1 MFLTCSKGIPLEQVK
16 SPNLL
21 TKQKIKNMK
30 KDLIFLLLCTIIATS
45 LTAQNQKRDTV
56 VLSLYNNNERY
67 MLYPM
72 PFGKDKP
79 DNDFVAEMVVSL
91 DTIVLLKADSKK
103 DSTGKFPK
111 RWLTERTCGKVP
123 LNVKGKV
130 ALLNINAECDISTQ
144 VLNAQ
149 EAGALA
155 VIVIHTTNS
164 KDSVTLPKK
173 SNTVNYDN
181 DSKVKI
187 PCFTVRKEIG
197 MTLMQLTPSLVGMI
211 KPKADIP
218 TTQSL
223 HTANDSLFSTVQLT
237 VQKNSIDALANT
249 ELDKNT
255 PNQNQSF
262 NRIGWEV
269 SPNPATSEAILN
281 YNFSSTSMLIIEVFN
296 EVGQTVTNYNIS
308 NAQTGKL
315 VINVSSWQAGAYNVR
330 MITNKTRE
338 IKRFVVTH

>member
-1 MFLTCSKGIPLEQVK
+1 
-16 SPNLL
+16 
-21 TKQKIKNMK
+21 MK
-30 KDLIFLLLCTIIATS
+30 KVHIFLLLCSAIATS

-56 VLSLYNNNERY
+56 VLSVYNNNQRF

-72 PFGKDKP
+72 PFGKDRP

-91 DTIVLLKADSKK
+91 DTVVLLKADSKK
-103 DSTGKFPK
+103 DSTGKYPK
-111 RWLTERTCGKVP
+111 RWLAERTCGKVP

-130 ALLNINAECDISTQ
+130 ALLNINPDCDVSTQ

-164 KDSVTLPKK
+164 KDSVVLPKK
-173 SNTVNYDN
+173 SNIIKYDN
-181 DSKVKI
+181 DNKVKI
-187 PCFTVRKEIG
+187 PCFTVRKEVG
-197 MTLMQLTPSLVGMI
+197 MTLMQLTPSLVGII
-211 KPKADIP
+211 KPKADVP
-218 TTQSL
+218 NTQSL
-223 HTANDSLFSTVQLT
+223 QTANDSLFSTVQLT
-237 VQKNSIDALANT
+237 VQKTSMDALSNT

-255 PNQNQSF
+255 TNQNQPF
-262 NRIGWEV
+262 NRIGWQI

-281 YNFSSTSMLIIEVFN
+281 YNFTNASMLIIEVFN
-296 EVGQTVTNYNIS
+296 ELGQTVIHYNIP

-315 VINVSSWQAGAYNVR
+315 VINVSNWQTGAYNVR
-330 MITNKTRE
+330 MITNNTRE